1 MAGTMESYIWHN
13 GCLKIAETKPIDA
26 NLQIAICARNC
37 WDMLDAISETTFS
50 GISWKT
56 LSVCLIQKYSPT
68 AFPIFQITFSS
79 PFKTNN
85 ESPSNVSCP
94 LQSVAWCGH
103 PTIGSSHNGYPLV
116 TNIAMENHYFA
127 WVNPL

>member
-1 MAGTMESYIWHN
+1 MSVETMAGTMDSYIWHH

-26 NLQIAICARNC
+26 NLQIAICARNF

-56 LSVCLIQKYSPT
+56 LFVCLIQKYSPT

-85 ESPSNVSCP
+85 ESPSNVSAAECC
-94 LQSVAWCGH
+94 LVW
-103 PTIGSSHNGYPLV
+103 SSHHRV
-116 TNIAMENHYFA
+116 
-127 WVNPL
+127 